1 MKVQMLSGIVF
12 RDADTKTCTTYGA
25 GDVIEVSEVDAKILI
40 AEGSAV
46 ALQDEA
52 PAEKPKRTTKV
63 V

>member
-12 RDADTKTCTTYGA
+12 RDAATKICTPYQA
-25 GDVIEVSEVDAKILI
+25 GDVIEVSDVDAKILI
-40 AEGSAV
+40 DEGSAV
-46 ALQDEA
+46 PLESE

>member
-1 MKVQMLSGIVF
+1 MLSGIVF
-12 RDADTKTCTTYGA
+12 RDAETKACTTYQA

-46 ALQDEA
+46 ALENEA
-52 PAEKPKRTTKV
+52 PVEKPKRTTKV

>member
-12 RDADTKTCTTYGA
+12 RDAETKAYTTYTT
-25 GDVIEVSEVDAKILI
+25 GDIVDVSDADAKILI

-46 ALQDEA
+46 ALENEA

>member
-12 RDADTKTCTTYGA
+12 RDAETKKCTAHGA
-25 GDVIEVSEVDAKILI
+25 GEIIEVSEVDAKILI

-46 ALQDEA
+46 AVESE
-52 PAEKPKRTTKV
+52 PTEKPKRTTKV

>member
-12 RDADTKTCTTYGA
+12 RDAETKKCTAHGA
-25 GDVIEVSEVDAKILI
+25 GEIIEVSEVDAKILI

-46 ALQDEA
+46 AVESE
-52 PAEKPKRTTKV
+52 PVEKPKRTTKV

>member
-12 RDADTKTCTTYGA
+12 RDAAAKKCTTYGA

-46 ALQDEA
+46 ALRDEA